1 LVEQTARFEEVKIP
15 LREPLHGLDAV
26 SGILGIPEWW
36 PTGSRICMLIAH
48 GSQIKDPLLES
59 LARDLTSRKY
69 LTLRFLLPHV
79 EAKKTQLDPPAV
91 LKRLFQSA
99 VGLVNRDPTAAP
111 AHIFVGGK
119 NQGAL
124 AAAHAAT
131 GPVRA
136 AGLFMLGYPLHRQGD
151 VEKVQA
157 ERLYRAT
164 TPMLFVQGDKDRY
177 CDLKALKETLKRVG
191 APWDTHVVRSA
202 DHALRLEEES
212 GRLEEDV
219 FRDVLAKVE
228 GWTTKVLGE

>member
-1 LVEQTARFEEVKIP
+1 
-15 LREPLHGLDAV
+15 
-26 SGILGIPEWW
+26 
-36 PTGSRICMLIAH
+36 MLIAH

-59 LARDLTSRKY
+59 LARELTARKY
-69 LTLRFLLPHV
+69 LTLRFLLPNV
-79 EAKKTQLDPPAV
+79 EAKKTQLDSPAV
-91 LKRLFQSA
+91 LNRLFQSA

-131 GPVRA
+131 GLVRP
-136 AGLFMLGYPLHRQGD
+136 AGLFMLGYPLHRQSNI
-151 VEKVQA
+151 ESIQA

-177 CDLKALKETLKRVG
+177 CDLAALKKTLMRVG

-202 DHALRLEEES
+202 DHTLRLEKEAES
-212 GRLEEDV
+212 LEEDI
-219 FRDVLAKVE
+219 FRDILTKIE